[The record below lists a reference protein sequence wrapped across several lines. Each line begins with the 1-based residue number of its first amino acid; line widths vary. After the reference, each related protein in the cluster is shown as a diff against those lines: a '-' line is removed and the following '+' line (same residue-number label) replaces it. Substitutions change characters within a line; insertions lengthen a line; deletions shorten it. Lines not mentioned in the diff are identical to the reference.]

1 MNRHSADELRTAFL
15 AFFEQ
20 RGHTVMPSASLIPH
34 DPDLMFTVA
43 GMVPFKPYFLGEEP
57 APTPRAVSVQKCLRA
72 GGKDSDLE
80 EVGRDLRHLSF
91 FEMLGNFSFGD
102 YFKPEA
108 IALAWEMVTELFGI
122 DPDQLWVTVHH
133 SDDEAHEIWLDGVG
147 VSPDR
152 VQRMGADNWWGP
164 PGGPPGPC
172 GPCSEIYVD
181 KGPSFGP
188 DGGPAAGGDERF
200 LEIWNLV
207 FMQHMRDADGTDTD
221 LPRKNIDTGAGME
234 RILSV
239 LQGVD
244 SVFDTDVLAPMVHAA
259 QSVTGRSLGTDDATD
274 VSLRILAEHGR
285 AISFLIGDGVFP
297 SNTGRGYVLRR
308 IIRRAVRHAYLLGV
322 DDVVTPA
329 LVAATVD
336 VMGSAYP
343 SLVAQH
349 DFITEVVGREE
360 QNFRRT
366 LRTGLSILDS
376 ELDGLAD
383 GAELDGAVAFTLH
396 DTHGFPVELTEE
408 ISSERGHAVDRAGF
422 DAGMAHQQELAAAA
436 RKATGLGA
444 DAQAFADLA
453 EQFGPTEFTG
463 RDQTTTTARLLG
475 VIGDVM
481 VLDRTP
487 FYAESGGQV
496 GDTGSITSATGTA
509 EVIDTTY
516 ALPGQHRHHVIVT
529 EGEFI
534 AGQEVTASI
543 DDGRR
548 AAIRRNHTATHLLH
562 WALREVLGD
571 HVKQQGSLV
580 SPERLRF
587 DFSHFEPLSD
597 DQVVAVE
604 DLVNTDVLDNS
615 EARHFETSKD
625 QAAEL
630 GAIAFFGDKYGDVV
644 RVLEAGPHSVE
655 LCGGTHVSALGDI
668 GAFKI
673 VSESSIGSNIRR
685 VEAITGFGP
694 IERLRA
700 DEATLG
706 AAAGLLGVGPDEVV
720 DAVER
725 RIAESKQLR
734 GELRELKRKAA
745 VATAAE
751 LAAGAE
757 SGVVVARLDGYD
769 ADGLRQVAL
778 AVRERSGITAVV
790 LVGTPDNT
798 SVSLVAAADTSA
810 GRNAGEL
817 LADAAKAVK
826 GGGGRNADVAV
837 AGGKDP
843 TGIDDAIAAARRA
856 AGLE

>member
-20 RGHTVMPSASLIPH
+20 RGHTVVPSASLIPH

-80 EVGRDLRHLSF
+80 EVGRDLRHLAF

-108 IALAWEMVTELFGI
+108 VALAWEMVTELFGI

-152 VQRMGADNWWGP
+152 IQRMGADNWWGP

-188 DGGPAAGGDERF
+188 DGGPAGGGDERF

-285 AISFLIGDGVFP
+285 AISFLVGDGVFP

-463 RDQTTTTARLLG
+463 RDETATTARLLG

-496 GDTGSITSATGTA
+496 GDTGSIASATGTA

-516 ALPGQHRHHVIVT
+516 ALPGQHRHHVVVT

-587 DFSHFEPLSD
+587 DFSHFEPLTD
-597 DQVVAVE
+597 DQLVAVE

-745 VATAAE
+745 VAIAAE

-843 TGIDDAIAAARRA
+843 AGIDDAIAAARRA